1 MLDDVIKD
9 HERFAGVRASD
20 TGNPWLLAQL
30 DLQSRLAMLEPGSLA
45 MFASRRLQSA
55 SVNSTFR
62 TAAFAFARARLFRS
76 FVAAADHLLRLR
88 RLVTPFFGKLDKK

>member
-20 TGNPWLLAQL
+20 TGNPWMLARL
-30 DLQSRLAMLEPGSLA
+30 DLQSRFAMLGPGSLTT
-45 MFASRRLQSA
+45 FARRLQSA